1 MATQAFLVS
10 ADTAV
15 LVFPVTQ
22 VLAFQVILDS
32 VAYLAILAFPVSV
45 DIADRVSRAIL
56 ARVSRDTQG
65 SAEFLATQVFRVI
78 RASAES
84 RGILGPASPVTLVQ
98 GLVGTLVSQESADTV
113 VLAYRATLDS
123 AASVA
128 TLVRASVDTLAFLES
143 RGTQVF
149 LASAGIQAPGLAV
162 ILVDRVTL
170 APAFRVTRVGL
181 VYRATPALESVVSL
195 DSVGFRATLVAASPA
210 IRDGQAFLATRV
222 LESLATLASAVFLE
236 PRPQLYL

>member
-123 AASVA
+123 AASLA

-149 LASAGIQAPGLAV
+149 LASAGIQVPGLAV

-170 APAFRVTRVGL
+170 A
-181 VYRATPALESVVSL
+181 LESVVTL

-222 LESLATLASAVFLE
+222 LGSLATLASAVFLE

>member
-98 GLVGTLVSQESADTV
+98 GLVGTLVSRESADTV

-123 AASVA
+123 AASLA

-149 LASAGIQAPGLAV
+149 LASAGIQVPGLAV

-170 APAFRVTRVGL
+170 A
-181 VYRATPALESVVSL
+181 LESVVTL

-222 LESLATLASAVFLE
+222 LGSLATLASAVFLE

>member
-113 VLAYRATLDS
+113 VLAYRATQDS
-123 AASVA
+123 AASLA

-149 LASAGIQAPGLAV
+149 LASAGIQVPGLAV

-170 APAFRVTRVGL
+170 A
-181 VYRATPALESVVSL
+181 LESVVTL

-222 LESLATLASAVFLE
+222 LESLATLVSAVFLE